1 MMLYVRCAV
10 LLSVLVSSIAFAQ
23 SGTIEEQF
31 RNAVTAQERGDFAAA
46 VREYRE
52 LLRANPNLVDA
63 RANLAASL
71 VHLGQFDE
79 AVAEYRTAL
88 KQDPTNK
95 DIRLNLALAFYKKG
109 DLSQAAIELDS
120 LLKTEPGNTRFATLL
135 ADCYSRMGDDTK
147 AIALLKPLQAD
158 HPEDLDLD
166 YVLGSAFIRS
176 GKTDEGVPLL
186 ERVGREGNSA
196 DAYLLAG
203 SALFKQDEKSRAVDD
218 LQAAARLNPNLP
230 GLATQLGIAKEGS
243 GDAEG
248 AEQDLR
254 KAVQLNPTDFEATV
268 HLGGVLYS
276 QRKLDEA
283 RVYIEKA
290 LALKPDSLFA
300 LYEMALL
307 ESAAGQDEA
316 AVSAL
321 ERVERGEPDWLDPH
335 VRLAA
340 LYYKVKRPADGLRE
354 RQIVDKLTAEQQ
366 KQGPTP
372 PVR

>member
-1 MMLYVRCAV
+1 MLYVRCVILISA
-10 LLSVLVSSIAFAQ
+10 LVSSIAFAQ
-23 SGTIEEQF
+23 TGNLEQLF
-31 RNAVTAQERGDFAAA
+31 RTAVTAQQRGDFAAA
-46 VREYRE
+46 INEYQE

-79 AVAEYRTAL
+79 AVTEYRTAL

-109 DLSQAAIELDS
+109 DLSEAANELQG
-120 LLKTEPGNTRFATLL
+120 LLKTEPGNTRIATLL
-135 ADCYSRMGDDTK
+135 ADCYSRTGDDTR

-158 HPEDLDLD
+158 HPHDLDLD
-166 YVLGSAFIRS
+166 YVLGSALIRA
-176 GKTDEGVPLL
+176 GKIDDGVPQL
-186 ERVGREGNSA
+186 ERVGKEGNSA
-196 DAYLLAG
+196 DAYFLAG
-203 SALFKQDEKSRAVDD
+203 SALFKQDEKSRALEN

-230 GLATQLGIAKEGS
+230 GLATLLGIAKEGS
-243 GDAEG
+243 GDAQG
-248 AEQDLR
+248 AELELR
-254 KAVQLNPTDFEATV
+254 KAVQLNPNDFDATV

-290 LALKPDSLFA
+290 LALKSDSLFA

-307 ESAAGQDEA
+307 ESATGQDEA
-316 AVSAL
+316 AVTAL

-340 LYYKVKRPADGLRE
+340 LYYKVKRPVDGLRE

-372 PVR
+372 PAR